1 MNIVLTGA
9 SSGLGAALARDY
21 AAPGTHLT
29 LIGRNADRLGAV
41 AADCRT
47 RGGTVTTLILDI
59 TDAARTEAALSAA
72 DDRHPTDLLIAC
84 AGIAAARETPED
96 ARRITDT
103 NVIGLLNTLQPLVP
117 RMAARGRGQIGV
129 VSSLA
134 GFRALG
140 GPAAYAAS
148 KAFARVY
155 AEALRGR
162 LAGQGVGVSAICP
175 GFIDTPMI
183 DPRTRATQ
191 RLVPAA
197 RAARLIRRGLA
208 ANAARISFPAAMAV
222 QVWWLAT
229 APLVWT
235 DRRIRARWRAAQ
247 RGGSGGLG

>member
-29 LIGRNADRLGAV
+29 LIGRNPERLAAV
-41 AADCRT
+41 AADCRAK
-47 RGGTVTTLILDI
+47 GASAAALILDI
-59 TDAARTEAALSAA
+59 TEAAPTEAALSAA

-84 AGIAAARETPED
+84 AGIAAPARETPAD

-103 NVIGLLNTLQPLVP
+103 NVIGLLNTLHPLVP

-208 ANAARISFPAAMAV
+208 ANAARISFPAAMAL
-222 QVWWLAT
+222 QVWWLAA
-229 APLVWT
+229 APVVWT
-235 DRRIRARWRAAQ
+235 DRRLRARWRAA
-247 RGGSGGLG
+247 R